1 MCPAACCDSPTC
13 RDFPPSSSCT
23 AGIASRTSPRS
34 SWRVGAWWRSCIG
47 RGDGRGTRVGER
59 SAHGRPAVRRRRPPR
74 RGAVPLDA
82 FIAVARS
89 HRLPVIVDAAAQIPP
104 LSSLWD
110 FTRLG
115 AQFAIFS
122 GGKGLRGPAS
132 TGLIVGEAAGV
143 ARCAV
148 NAAPLQRL
156 GRPMKVGK
164 EDLIGFLAAVERAS
178 RPTRSRRSAATTRSW
193 RAWWHG
199 ARGAPTSW
207 SSASS
212 RARPDSRC
220 PARASASPVHWPDS
234 VIRSWPTCATDVPGS
249 GSGRLAR
256 TAST

>member
-1 MCPAACCDSPTC
+1 M
-13 RDFPPSSSCT
+13 
-23 AGIASRTSPRS
+23 RS
-34 SWRVGAWWRSCIG
+34 SRS
-47 RGDGRGTRVGER
+47 R
-59 SAHGRPAVRRRRPPR
+59 
-74 RGAVPLDA
+74 
-82 FIAVARS
+82 AR

-164 EDLIGFLAAVERAS
+164 EDLIGFLAALELELAADEVATIRGYDEGVAS
-178 RPTRSRRSAATTRSW
+178 VAAW
-193 RAWWHG
+193 G
-199 ARGAPTSW
+199 ARRPTSW

-220 PARASASPVHWPDS
+220 PARASVRRCS
-234 VIRSWPTCATDVPGS
+234 VRRA
-249 GSGRLAR
+249 
-256 TAST
+256 